1 MCSRYALISDA
12 ATIRRLFQPSN
23 DVDLEPRYNIAPTQQ
38 VPVIRCRPDA
48 TGDADREIVL
58 LRWGFLPAWLKV
70 PPKEPPA
77 AETASETAAANPMFR
92 AALAK
97 RRCLLPAD
105 AFYEWRK
112 AKGGKQPWLFRMKDH
127 APFAFA
133 GIWESWT
140 PPRAAGASGSGTD
153 GDTIESCALFTT
165 EANGVVTPVA
175 DRMPAILPADL
186 YGDWLAPGT
195 TAEQAAAMLRPY
207 PSVKMQ
213 GHKVSPQVN
222 SIKHEGAALIEA
234 VT

>member
-12 ATIRRLFQPSN
+12 ATIRRLFRPGN
-23 DVDLEPRYNIAPTQQ
+23 EFDLEPRYNIASTQQ
-38 VPVIRCRPDA
+38 VPVIRLAKDA
-48 TGDADREIVL
+48 EDREFVL

-70 PPKEPPA
+70 QPKEPPVV
-77 AETASETAAANPMFR
+77 ETASETAAANPMFR

-140 PPRAAGASGSGTD
+140 PPSGT
-153 GDTIESCALFTT
+153 GAEGEPIESCTLFTT
-165 EANGVVTPVA
+165 EANGVVTPVT
-175 DRMPAILPADL
+175 DRMPAILPPERYD
-186 YGDWLAPGT
+186 DWLAPGT

-234 VT
+234 VS